1 MVSKIGVDQLNEQMK
16 KKYIYKQRERN
27 VMMCLSLI
35 LTVSLLIAI
44 GLIQY
49 DTYDSHVKK
58 RTSYLEH
65 GSTLCEYV
73 NSNENDFIMTPIAA
87 ILLIIFV
94 LLYERRSCCLNK
106 CNWKHIGL
114 PMIISLWN
122 KTERAMTGL
131 VYARIAFDIFRAFQT
146 FLDKQETEIG

>member
-1 MVSKIGVDQLNEQMK
+1 MVSIIGFDQLNEQMK

-27 VMMCLSLI
+27 VMICLSIL
-35 LTVSLLIAI
+35 LTVSLLISI

-65 GSTLCEYV
+65 GSTFCENV
-73 NSNENDFIMTPIAA
+73 NSNENNFIMTPIAA

-106 CNWKHIGL
+106 CNWKHWK